1 MDHKIGQVNE
11 GFVLDDA
18 GNMIT
23 TTYIDLRPEGER
35 APILALV
42 KGCRREHDLED
53 GETVLI
59 SQPARFREYGE
70 GLIQDLQEGFA
81 IEESVTVKEERAAE
95 ATTRRAV
102 SDINEAREL
111 SNSSIRMVERVTYSS
126 KDTESKSLAYGKEW
140 WIFCTSIEPQAEGW
154 ESWQAT
160 LPKEYDHVSVIGQPA
175 KFAEALAR
183 MVTEQIGPQGKD
195 GWLKNNT
202 SGAEG
207 ERTKHKLQWVIHG
220 PVIYTD
226 HVYDE
231 LTEDND
237 GIARLAASIFTK
249 HSKYAA
255 QREYRF
261 AVLNEGADE
270 ETVLLQ
276 ISGMMRDALRRVEG
290 GLIRTPP
297 KPVETAEYEDSQL
310 ASKTN
315 GTLTPTYKRTTFT
328 ERETERHEAHW
339 ETRTQDGQVT
349 SSEGERRES
358 VKERIVTQEHQP
370 DAEDSRVTQGVKWNG
385 DSATEEQPM
394 DQPQLISGELDREQS
409 DEEAVLPLALEERDW
424 NGDRPEEGFTIPV
437 VHRGT
442 GRVYKS
448 FEEAFSNPAYPMSP
462 VKEAWQESAS
472 TPEEIAQT
480 YRAIAAI
487 NWKMAYIRE
496 EHRQEVASAG
506 WYAMHCIRNIY
517 ARLGDVVE
525 SVWIER
531 ERFVI
536 IRLKLSARNA
546 TGRIV
551 IGPSGAYAY
560 CLQLPDSEV
569 SGAGGETWGAVFFPI
584 GSEIESFETFGW
596 PSNTK

>member
-237 GIARLAASIFTK
+237 GIARVSSFHL
-249 HSKYAA
+249 
-255 QREYRF
+255 
-261 AVLNEGADE
+261 
-270 ETVLLQ
+270 
-276 ISGMMRDALRRVEG
+276 
-290 GLIRTPP
+290 
-297 KPVETAEYEDSQL
+297 
-310 ASKTN
+310 
-315 GTLTPTYKRTTFT
+315 
-328 ERETERHEAHW
+328 HEAFKIRGS
-339 ETRTQDGQVT
+339 TRV
-349 SSEGERRES
+349 SICSAKRR
-358 VKERIVTQEHQP
+358 
-370 DAEDSRVTQGVKWNG
+370 SR
-385 DSATEEQPM
+385 
-394 DQPQLISGELDREQS
+394 R
-409 DEEAVLPLALEERDW
+409 
-424 NGDRPEEGFTIPV
+424 GDRPASNLRNDEGRAETC
-437 VHRGT
+437 
-442 GRVYKS
+442 GR
-448 FEEAFSNPAYPMSP
+448 
-462 VKEAWQESAS
+462 
-472 TPEEIAQT
+472 
-480 YRAIAAI
+480 R
-487 NWKMAYIRE
+487 
-496 EHRQEVASAG
+496 
-506 WYAMHCIRNIY
+506 
-517 ARLGDVVE
+517 
-525 SVWIER
+525 
-531 ERFVI
+531 
-536 IRLKLSARNA
+536 
-546 TGRIV
+546 
-551 IGPSGAYAY
+551 
-560 CLQLPDSEV
+560 PDTDPTQ
-569 SGAGGETWGAVFFPI
+569 AGGN
-584 GSEIESFETFGW
+584 S
-596 PSNTK
+596 